1 MSEEENAIMAERGET
16 GKAIGGQV
24 GEKAGGQA
32 GAAVGGYFGGPLG
45 AAIGQYVGEKVG
57 KEIGEKVGDKAE
69 EELKDLVSGDKKSG
83 GGGCSGGSASGD
95 QSSDS
100 VPGTSPS
107 SLGDV
112 NIEDLDMSTNQMCKK
127 TYTVFRAI
135 PKTYPWPQA
144 QRDNVSDQF
153 TPQDGSMIGMKAV
166 GGYYGDDY
174 YDTDGNATLIKSERI
189 VYNSEEM
196 QFIAVTTKD
205 GHVFYVL
212 INYSAENAEDQVFF
226 LNKVDDYDLYALL
239 YAGAEDND
247 EKKKITPEQAAQ
259 AAEKAN
265 GRVQS
270 GDGADTADTEE
281 TAEDGED
288 ATDSA
293 AQAKPVPMNKNS
305 MMLVFGAIALIGVG
319 GAGFFIMKKKNGGG
333 NSKSAMQDEPEYDD
347 DNEITED
354 EDDMKF
360 YDDQD
365 DEI

>member
-1 MSEEENAIMAERGET
+1 MKTRMLSAVMVAFMLATASVGGITASAAERASAGEDTAEITAVDKDSSADTTETTTDTAESSDTEETSSVSEDNTDNMEKFREVMSELADAETTEV
-16 GKAIGGQV
+16 K
-24 GEKAGGQA
+24 
-32 GAAVGGYFGGPLG
+32 P
-45 AAIGQYVGEKVG
+45 
-57 KEIGEKVGDKAE
+57 D
-69 EELKDLVSGDKKSG
+69 
-83 GGGCSGGSASGD
+83 
-95 QSSDS
+95 
-100 VPGTSPS
+100 
-107 SLGDV
+107 
-112 NIEDLDMSTNQMCKK
+112 
-127 TYTVFRAI
+127 
-135 PKTYPWPQA
+135 
-144 QRDNVSDQF
+144 
-153 TPQDGSMIGMKAV
+153 
-166 GGYYGDDY
+166 YYGDSY

-239 YAGAEDND
+239 YAGAEDDD

-270 GDGADTADTEE
+270 GDGADTAEAAE

-319 GAGFFIMKKKNGGG
+319 GAGFFIMKKKNGGS
-333 NSKSAMQDEPEYDD
+333 SKSAMQVEPEYDD

-365 DEI
+365 DEE

>member
-1 MSEEENAIMAERGET
+1 MKARFFSAMLAAFMLATASVGGITASAAERASAGEDTAETTAVDKDSSADTTETTTDTAESSDTEETSSVSEDNTDNMEKFREVMSELADAETTEV
-16 GKAIGGQV
+16 K
-24 GEKAGGQA
+24 
-32 GAAVGGYFGGPLG
+32 P
-45 AAIGQYVGEKVG
+45 
-57 KEIGEKVGDKAE
+57 D
-69 EELKDLVSGDKKSG
+69 
-83 GGGCSGGSASGD
+83 
-95 QSSDS
+95 
-100 VPGTSPS
+100 
-107 SLGDV
+107 
-112 NIEDLDMSTNQMCKK
+112 
-127 TYTVFRAI
+127 
-135 PKTYPWPQA
+135 
-144 QRDNVSDQF
+144 
-153 TPQDGSMIGMKAV
+153 
-166 GGYYGDDY
+166 YYGDSY

-239 YAGAEDND
+239 YAGAEDDD

-270 GDGADTADTEE
+270 GDGADTAEAAE

-319 GAGFFIMKKKNGGG
+319 GAGFFIMKKKNGGS
-333 NSKSAMQDEPEYDD
+333 SKSAMQVEPEYDD

-365 DEI
+365 DEE

>member
-1 MSEEENAIMAERGET
+1 M
-16 GKAIGGQV
+16 KARFFSAVLAAMMLACASV
-24 GEKAGGQA
+24 GITAS
-32 GAAVGGYFGGPLG
+32 
-45 AAIGQYVGEKVG
+45 
-57 KEIGEKVGDKAE
+57 AE
-69 EELKDLVSGDKKSG
+69 EAEQAVSADVAETT
-83 GGGCSGGSASGD
+83 SADHSED
-95 QSSDS
+95 DSSKTETDES
-100 VPGTSPS
+100 ANGAEVTTETSS
-107 SLGDV
+107 
-112 NIEDLDMSTNQMCKK
+112 
-127 TYTVFRAI
+127 
-135 PKTYPWPQA
+135 
-144 QRDNVSDQF
+144 VSDDKSDDMEKF
-153 TPQDGSMIGMKAV
+153 REAMGELAENGTTEVAPD
-166 GGYYGDDY
+166 YYGDSY

-239 YAGAEDND
+239 YAGAEDDD

-270 GDGADTADTEE
+270 GGGADTADTEE
-281 TAEDGED
+281 SAEDGDD
-288 ATDSA
+288 ATDA
-293 AQAKPVPMNKNS
+293 QVQAKPVPISKNS

-319 GAGFFIMKKKNGGG
+319 GAGFFLMKKKNGGS
-333 NSKSAMQDEPEYDD
+333 SKTAMQVEPEYDD

-365 DEI
+365 DEE

>member
-1 MSEEENAIMAERGET
+1 M
-16 GKAIGGQV
+16 KARFFSAMLAAFMLATASVGGITASAA
-24 GEKAGGQA
+24 EKAT
-32 GAAVGGYFGGPLG
+32 AAEDSAVTT
-45 AAIGQYVGEKVG
+45 AVDEDSSADITETTA
-57 KEIGEKVGDKAE
+57 DTAE
-69 EELKDLVSGDKKSG
+69 
-83 GGGCSGGSASGD
+83 
-95 QSSDS
+95 SSDTEETSS
-100 VPGTSPS
+100 VSEDNTDDMEKFREVMSDLAEAGTTEVAP
-107 SLGDV
+107 D
-112 NIEDLDMSTNQMCKK
+112 
-127 TYTVFRAI
+127 
-135 PKTYPWPQA
+135 
-144 QRDNVSDQF
+144 
-153 TPQDGSMIGMKAV
+153 
-166 GGYYGDDY
+166 YYGDDY

-239 YAGAEDND
+239 YAGAEDDD

-270 GDGADTADTEE
+270 SDGADTADTEE

-305 MMLVFGAIALIGVG
+305 VMLVFGAIALIGVG
-319 GAGFFIMKKKNGGG
+319 GAGFFLMKKKNGGG

>member
-1 MSEEENAIMAERGET
+1 M
-16 GKAIGGQV
+16 KARFFSAMLAAFMLATASVGGITASAA
-24 GEKAGGQA
+24 EKASA
-32 GAAVGGYFGGPLG
+32 GEDTAETTAA
-45 AAIGQYVGEKVG
+45 
-57 KEIGEKVGDKAE
+57 DE
-69 EELKDLVSGDKKSG
+69 ES
-83 GGGCSGGSASGD
+83 SAD
-95 QSSDS
+95 TTETTADTEESSDTE
-100 VPGTSPS
+100 VTSS
-107 SLGDV
+107 
-112 NIEDLDMSTNQMCKK
+112 
-127 TYTVFRAI
+127 
-135 PKTYPWPQA
+135 
-144 QRDNVSDQF
+144 VSDDNTDDMEKF
-153 TPQDGSMIGMKAV
+153 REVMSDLAEAGTTEVAPD
-166 GGYYGDDY
+166 YYGDSY

-212 INYSAENAEDQVFF
+212 INYSAENGQDNVYF
-226 LNKVDDYDLYALL
+226 LNRVDDYDLYALL
-239 YAGAEDND
+239 YAGD
-247 EKKKITPEQAAQ
+247 ENKDSKITPEQAAQ

-270 GDGADTADTEE
+270 DDGADTADDTEE

-319 GAGFFIMKKKNGGG
+319 GAGFFLMKKKNGGG

>member
-1 MSEEENAIMAERGET
+1 MKTRMLSAVMAAFMLAT
-16 GKAIGGQV
+16 ASVGGITASAA
-24 GEKAGGQA
+24 EKAT
-32 GAAVGGYFGGPLG
+32 AA
-45 AAIGQYVGEKVG
+45 E
-57 KEIGEKVGDKAE
+57 DSAE
-69 EELKDLVSGDKKSG
+69 TTAVVEDS
-83 GGGCSGGSASGD
+83 SAD
-95 QSSDS
+95 TTETTADTAESSDS
-100 VPGTSPS
+100 EETSSVSEDNTDDMEKFREVMGELAEAGTTEVEP
-107 SLGDV
+107 D
-112 NIEDLDMSTNQMCKK
+112 
-127 TYTVFRAI
+127 
-135 PKTYPWPQA
+135 
-144 QRDNVSDQF
+144 
-153 TPQDGSMIGMKAV
+153 
-166 GGYYGDDY
+166 YYGDSY

-239 YAGAEDND
+239 YAGAEESDD
-247 EKKKITPEQAAQ
+247 KKKITPEQAAQ

-293 AQAKPVPMNKNS
+293 AQAKPMPMNKNS
-305 MMLVFGAIALIGVG
+305 MMLVFGAIALNGVG

-365 DEI
+365 DEE

>member
-1 MSEEENAIMAERGET
+1 M
-16 GKAIGGQV
+16 KARFFS
-24 GEKAGGQA
+24 AML
-32 GAAVGGYFGGPLG
+32 AAFMLATASVGGVTAS
-45 AAIGQYVGEKVG
+45 AAEKTV
-57 KEIGEKVGDKAE
+57 AE
-69 EELKDLVSGDKKSG
+69 EGTAETTAVDDDSSVETTETTTSEPADDSSVTTVTADDMEKFREVMSDLAEAGTTEVNTDYDGD
-83 GGGCSGGSASGD
+83 
-95 QSSDS
+95 
-100 VPGTSPS
+100 P
-107 SLGDV
+107 
-112 NIEDLDMSTNQMCKK
+112 
-127 TYTVFRAI
+127 
-135 PKTYPWPQA
+135 
-144 QRDNVSDQF
+144 
-153 TPQDGSMIGMKAV
+153 
-166 GGYYGDDY
+166 Y

-239 YAGAEDND
+239 YAGAEDDD

-293 AQAKPVPMNKNS
+293 AQAKPVPMSKNS
-305 MMLVFGAIALIGVG
+305 MMLVFGALALIGVG
-319 GAGFFIMKKKNGGG
+319 GAGFFMMKKKNGG
-333 NSKSAMQDEPEYDD
+333 NKTAAKFEPEFDD
-347 DNEITED
+347 ETEIAEED
-354 EDDMKF
+354 EDEMNF
-360 YDDQD
+360 YDHQD
-365 DEI
+365 DEE

>member
-1 MSEEENAIMAERGET
+1 MKTRMISAVMAAFMLAAASVGGITASAEVGTAETTEITTSEPADESSDDMEKFREVMSELAEAET
-16 GKAIGGQV
+16 NDVAPD
-24 GEKAGGQA
+24 
-32 GAAVGGYFGGPLG
+32 YD
-45 AAIGQYVGEKVG
+45 
-57 KEIGEKVGDKAE
+57 GD
-69 EELKDLVSGDKKSG
+69 
-83 GGGCSGGSASGD
+83 
-95 QSSDS
+95 
-100 VPGTSPS
+100 P
-107 SLGDV
+107 
-112 NIEDLDMSTNQMCKK
+112 
-127 TYTVFRAI
+127 
-135 PKTYPWPQA
+135 
-144 QRDNVSDQF
+144 
-153 TPQDGSMIGMKAV
+153 
-166 GGYYGDDY
+166 Y
-174 YDTDGNATLIKSERI
+174 YDTDGNATLIKSEQI
-189 VYNSEEM
+189 IYNTEEM

-239 YAGAEDND
+239 YAGAEDDD

-319 GAGFFIMKKKNGGG
+319 GAGFFLMKKKKGG
-333 NSKSAMQDEPEYDD
+333 NKTAVQFEPEYDD
-347 DNEITED
+347 DTEITEES
-354 EDDMKF
+354 EDDMRF
-360 YDDQD
+360 YDNQD
-365 DEI
+365 DEE

>member
-1 MSEEENAIMAERGET
+1 MKARFFSAMLAAFMLATASVGGITASAAERASAGEDTAVDEDSSADTTETTADTAESTDTEETSSVSDESDDMEKFREVMSELAESET
-16 GKAIGGQV
+16 TEVK
-24 GEKAGGQA
+24 
-32 GAAVGGYFGGPLG
+32 P
-45 AAIGQYVGEKVG
+45 
-57 KEIGEKVGDKAE
+57 D
-69 EELKDLVSGDKKSG
+69 
-83 GGGCSGGSASGD
+83 
-95 QSSDS
+95 
-100 VPGTSPS
+100 
-107 SLGDV
+107 
-112 NIEDLDMSTNQMCKK
+112 
-127 TYTVFRAI
+127 
-135 PKTYPWPQA
+135 
-144 QRDNVSDQF
+144 
-153 TPQDGSMIGMKAV
+153 
-166 GGYYGDDY
+166 YYGDSY

-239 YAGAEDND
+239 YAGAENDD

-270 GDGADTADTEE
+270 GDSADTADTDES
-281 TAEDGED
+281 AEDGED
-288 ATDSA
+288 ATDA
-293 AQAKPVPMNKNS
+293 QVQAKPVPMSKNS

-319 GAGFFIMKKKNGGG
+319 GAGFFLMKKKNGG
-333 NSKSAMQDEPEYDD
+333 NSKTAMQVEPEYDD

-365 DEI
+365 DEE